1 MSTVRLSHMAI
12 PVADLGEENPL
23 PSLLTTELAAGPPRV
38 AEADEEMIGNLAYG
52 RVASVL
58 PYTMQDGYTRDLTD
72 RALSTAVVESDVL
85 RAEFLLGLGGRMWSL
100 VHKPTGRELLHRN
113 PAVQLANLALR
124 NAWFAGG
131 VEWNLGT
138 TGHTAL
144 TCAPVHAARVVRPDG
159 VEVLRLWEW
168 ERMRGLTYQLDV
180 WAPPG
185 SPVLFVQVRIVNPNR
200 HEVPVYWWSN
210 IAVPEQLGMRV
221 LAPASHAWRGH
232 DGIHLDYVTA
242 PDSDPFTIKRATDH
256 FFDIPHGNRKWIA
269 ALGADGTGLVHTS
282 TDRLRGRKLF
292 VWGQGTG
299 GQRWQEW
306 LSPPGSPYLEIQA
319 GLARTQ
325 LEHLALA
332 AGESW
337 SWVEAYGLLH
347 ADGDPEAALESM
359 LPRSAMDDVEG
370 CLDRPPT
377 EILHAGSGW
386 GALESRLRELASP
399 AIPFP
404 DSTLGAEQEPWSR
417 LLRTGE
423 MPDGMPNTAP
433 VSYQVGPDWRALLET
448 APPTWSG
455 LLHLGVAR
463 FHAGDAEGAAAA
475 WESSAALTRNPWALR
490 NLAVV
495 ARRAG
500 DVESAAVL
508 LREAHSMAPAVRA
521 LAVET
526 LDALTEVDPVEAL
539 TFVDGLA
546 SDVRTHGRIRMLE
559 CAAAIR
565 AGRLE
570 RAQRIADSS
579 LVVDD
584 LREGEDS
591 LGDLWFRY
599 HEARV
604 AAADPASTPQR
615 VREENPVP
623 RPYDFR
629 MG

>member
-1 MSTVRLSHMAI
+1 MKMVCLSNLAI
-12 PVADLGEENPL
+12 AVADVGEKNPL
-23 PSLLTTELAAGPPRV
+23 PSLVTAELATASPQV
-38 AEADEEMIGNLAYG
+38 ADADEEMTANLAYG

-72 RALSTAVVESDVL
+72 RTLTTAVVESDVL
-85 RAEFLLGLGGRMWSL
+85 RAEFLLGMGGRMWSL

-113 PAVQLANLALR
+113 PVVQLANLALR

-131 VEWNLGT
+131 VEWNFGT
-138 TGHTAL
+138 TGHTSL
-144 TCAPVHAARVVRPDG
+144 TCAAMHAARVVRPDG

-168 ERMRGLTYQLDV
+168 ERMRGLVYQLDV

-200 HEVPVYWWSN
+200 YEVPVYWWSN
-210 IAVPEQLGMRV
+210 IAVPEKLGMRV

-232 DGIHLDYVTA
+232 DGIHLDYVPA
-242 PDSDPFTIKRATDH
+242 PEGDPFAIKRATDH
-256 FFDIPHGNRKWIA
+256 FFDIPRENRKWIA
-269 ALGADGTGLVHTS
+269 ALGPDGTGLVHTS

-325 LEHLALA
+325 LEHLSLP

-337 SWVEAYGLLH
+337 SWIEAYGLL
-347 ADGDPEAALESM
+347 DGGDDPEAALESM
-359 LPRSAMDDVEG
+359 LPRSAMDAVEG
-370 CLDRPPT
+370 CLDQPPA

-386 GALESRLRELASP
+386 GALESRLRGFTSP
-399 AIPFP
+399 ATPFP
-404 DSTLGAEQEPWSR
+404 DSTPGEEQEPWSH

-423 MPDGMPNTAP
+423 MPETAP
-433 VSYQVGPDWRALLET
+433 VSYQVGPEWRALLET
-448 APPTWSG
+448 APPTWAG

-463 FHAGDAEGAAAA
+463 FHAGDVEGAAAA
-475 WESSAALTRNPWALR
+475 WESSLALARTPWALR

-495 ARRAG
+495 VRQAG
-500 DVESAAVL
+500 DHPSAAVL
-508 LREAHSMAPAVRA
+508 LCEAHAMAPTVRA

-526 LDALTEVDPVEAL
+526 LEVLIETDPAKAL
-539 TFVDGLA
+539 TFVDALAPGL
-546 SDVRTHGRIRMLE
+546 RLHGRIRMLE
-559 CAAAIR
+559 CSAAIK

-599 HEARV
+599 HEARS
-604 AAADPASTPQR
+604 AQADPAR
-615 VREENPVP
+615 VREEYPLP

>member
-23 PSLLTTELAAGPPRV
+23 PSLVTAELATRPPQV
-38 AEADEEMIGNLAYG
+38 ADADEEMVANLAYG
-52 RVASVL
+52 RMSSIL

-72 RALSTAVVESDVL
+72 RTLSTAVVESDVL

-113 PAVQLANLALR
+113 PFVQVANLALR

-168 ERMRGLTYQLDV
+168 ERMRGLAYQLDI

-185 SPVLFVQVRIVNPNR
+185 SPVLFVQVRIVNPNQ

-210 IAVPEQLGMRV
+210 IAVPEEPGMRV

-232 DGIHLDYVTA
+232 DGTGLDYVTA
-242 PDSDPFTIKRATDH
+242 PDGDPFAIKRATDH
-256 FFDIPHGNRKWIA
+256 FFDIPRENRKWIA
-269 ALGADGTGLVHTS
+269 ALDSDGTGLVHVS

-292 VWGQGTG
+292 VWGQGAG
-299 GQRWQEW
+299 GRRWQEW

-325 LEHLALA
+325 LEHLALP

-347 ADGDPEAALESM
+347 AGGDPEAALESL
-359 LPRSAMDDVEG
+359 LPRSAMDGVEG

-386 GALESRLRELASP
+386 GALESRRRRLTSP
-399 AIPFP
+399 ATPFP
-404 DSTLGAEQEPWSR
+404 DSTLGAEQEPWLE
-417 LLRTGE
+417 LLRTGQVPE
-423 MPDGMPNTAP
+423 GTPNTAP
-433 VSYQVGPDWRALLET
+433 VSYQVGPDWRALLEM
-448 APPTWSG
+448 APPTWPG

-475 WESSAALTRNPWALR
+475 WESSLALARNPWALR

-495 ARRAG
+495 ARQAG
-500 DVESAAVL
+500 DVASAAVL

-521 LAVET
+521 LAVE
-526 LDALTEVDPVEAL
+526 ALEVLIEVDPAEAL

-546 SDVRTHGRIRMLE
+546 PDTRTHGRIRMLE

-570 RAQRIADSS
+570 RAQRVADTS

-599 HEARV
+599 HEARA
-604 AAADPASTPQR
+604 AAADPASTARR
-615 VREENPVP
+615 VREENPMP

-629 MG
+629 MA